1 MLTGMSDA
9 AAVPA
14 QRAAEQEIAIR
25 ELGNAGK
32 VIAQLT
38 VAGEVGRVTSGGRL
52 VGWLVP
58 ATRMARDIADP
69 GQRVNALSTLVA
81 AYAAAG
87 EHDRA
92 ERMAREIT
100 DPSLR
105 ASALSAL
112 VAACAAAGE
121 RDRAERIAIDAER
134 IAREITDPGQRASA
148 LSTLVAASA
157 AAGGNDRAG
166 SAEQRIEEL
175 TARGLLRPPERAGGL
190 AGWRPLPRRT
200 DVPPLSETL
209 EQMRSDERT

>member
-32 VIAQLT
+32 VIAELT

-52 VGWLVP
+52 VGWLMP

-81 AYAAAG
+81 ACVAAG
-87 EHDRA
+87 GHDRA
-92 ERMAREIT
+92 
-100 DPSLR
+100 D
-105 ASALSAL
+105 
-112 VAACAAAGE
+112 
-121 RDRAERIAIDAER
+121 
-134 IAREITDPGQRASA
+134 
-148 LSTLVAASA
+148 
-157 AAGGNDRAG
+157 